1 MDTHGIVLFFIA
13 SAPDRTQRQIS
24 EALGLTE
31 RRIAHVVR
39 DLVEA
44 DMLRITKVGS
54 RNQYA
59 VNAAATFRH
68 PSLSHITLGQFLRI
82 LHEEI
87 DVGVRHGFTS
97 DGPPPSH
104 KSSDTIT

>member
-1 MDTHGIVLFFIA
+1 
-13 SAPDRTQRQIS
+13 
-24 EALGLTE
+24 LGLTE
-31 RRIAHVVR
+31 RRIGQVVR
-39 DLVEA
+39 DLVDA
-44 DMLRITKVGS
+44 DMLRTTKVGS

-97 DGPPPSH
+97 DGPPSH